1 MRKWVLVLVAAS
13 VAWGPAHAD
22 ERSDAV
28 AVLDKAIKAAGG
40 EERLAKVKAATWK
53 GKGKYFGVGGGVDVS
68 GEWAL
73 QGPDHFRADLQMVYN
88 EAKLHQV
95 RVLNG
100 DKGWI
105 KGNDAEAEAMGAE
118 ALAEERKQAAAQ
130 WAVLVLLPLK
140 DPAVTLA
147 PAGEAKVGDKP
158 AVVIRATPKDGREV
172 RLYFDKDAGLLLEVE
187 AQVKD
192 PRGKEVK
199 QEVFYD
205 DYKETDGVKRAMKVR
220 IDREG
225 KPFVELELSES
236 KPLEKLDDKTFE
248 KP

>member
-1 MRKWVLVLVAAS
+1 MLVLLAVAACG
-13 VAWGPAHAD
+13 AARAD

-28 AVLDKAIKAAGG
+28 AVLDKAIKAVGG

-53 GKGKYFGVGGGVDVS
+53 GKGKYFAVGGGVDVA
-68 GEWAL
+68 GEWAI
-73 QGPDHFRADLQMVYN
+73 QGADRFRADLHMELN
-88 EAKLHQV
+88 EAKVRQV

-105 KGNDAEAEAMGAE
+105 KLGDGEADPMSPEAV
-118 ALAEERKQAAAQ
+118 AEERKQAAAH
-130 WAVLVLLPLK
+130 WATQVLLPLK

-147 PAGEAKVGDKP
+147 PAGEGKVGDQA
-158 AVVIRATPKDGREV
+158 AVVIRATPKDGREL
-172 RLYFDKDAGLLLEVE
+172 RLYFDKDAGLLLEAE

-192 PRGKEVK
+192 PRGKEVS
-199 QEVFYD
+199 QAVFYS
-205 DYKETDGVKRAMKVR
+205 DYKEADGVKRAMKVR
-220 IDREG
+220 VEREG
-225 KPFVELELSES
+225 KPFIELELTEY